1 MNLKTLLLTLM
12 LSISIVNTA
21 YAFSCD
27 TFNHPHS
34 CAREWCKSGCIGAT
48 EKYVT
53 QDGTVH
59 PELMVNTSG
68 KCRQACDTKYP
79 VAEDWDNFMLE
90 IKDGVISVPL
100 PGYEKEEI
108 PQLTPVN
115 NDFSYIF

>member
-1 MNLKTLLLTLM
+1 MKTLLTILLTLS

-27 TFNHPHS
+27 FFNHPHS

-48 EKYVT
+48 EKDVT

-68 KCRQACDTKYP
+68 KCRQACDTEYP
-79 VAEDWDNFMLE
+79 VAEDRDNNMLE
-90 IKDGVISVPL
+90 IKGTIGMP
-100 PGYEKEEI
+100 PI
-108 PQLTPVN
+108 PCKIKRLG
-115 NDFSYIF
+115 S